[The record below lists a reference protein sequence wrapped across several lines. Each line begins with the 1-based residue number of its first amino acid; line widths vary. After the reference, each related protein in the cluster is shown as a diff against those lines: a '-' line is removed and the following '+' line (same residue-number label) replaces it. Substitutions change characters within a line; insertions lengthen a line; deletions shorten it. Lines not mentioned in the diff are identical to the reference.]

1 MQIEVNNNNFMG
13 TSLNKIL
20 QQTALKAI
28 KSICMH
34 LKQANLFEDSF
45 AWFVVY
51 FKHEIHNQCNWNL
64 FAGETFTNQNISKS
78 QTAYTIM
85 HFGS

>member
-34 LKQANLFEDSF
+34 LKLANLFEDSF

-51 FKHEIHNQCNWNL
+51 FKHENHNQCNWNL
-64 FAGETFTNQNISKS
+64 TAGETFTNQNISKS